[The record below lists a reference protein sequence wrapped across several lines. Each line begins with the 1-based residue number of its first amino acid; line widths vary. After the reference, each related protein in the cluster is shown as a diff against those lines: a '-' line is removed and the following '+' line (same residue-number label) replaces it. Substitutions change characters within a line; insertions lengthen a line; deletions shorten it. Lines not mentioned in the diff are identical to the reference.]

1 VTTKLKRLSKRQ
13 LAVIEDLF
21 AGRLEEQAV
30 LDKHKVK
37 RSLYNK
43 WLNDQRFIEQF
54 DQQINSAYR
63 QSAAMIA
70 RYAPIAAAKL
80 VQLTESK
87 KPETALRACVDIITM
102 PALSQTRPDERMK
115 KDDEESSNN
124 ELSPETASRLL
135 AALAAEK

>member
-124 ELSPETASRLL
+124 ELSPETASKIL